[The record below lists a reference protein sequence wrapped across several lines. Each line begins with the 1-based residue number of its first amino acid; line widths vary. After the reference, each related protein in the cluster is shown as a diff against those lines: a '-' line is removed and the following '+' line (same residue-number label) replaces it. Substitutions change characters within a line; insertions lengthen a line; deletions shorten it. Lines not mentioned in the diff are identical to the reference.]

1 MDEYK
6 DEILKDLKLPTEM
19 EISLSDLPNAGEI
32 FDEVEAGVTNY
43 LSDKTG
49 FCHEG
54 YELEIKIKASKIKWD
69 VDYK

>member
-1 MDEYK
+1 MSKEENK
-6 DEILKDLKLPTEM
+6 IFEDLKLPTEM
-19 EISLSDLPNAGEI
+19 EISLSELPNSSEI

-49 FCHEG
+49 FSHGG